1 MDEKQLPTIGPK
13 IEDGPPPRPWKGLEE
28 KLGVSFG
35 DRSLLQQALVHSSY
49 LNEAAEESYRSNER
63 LEFLG
68 DAVLGFI
75 VAGWLHQE
83 YPNAAEGE
91 LTRMR
96 SALVRRQTLAEVAR
110 ALELGSFLYLS
121 KGEEQSGGRK
131 RAVTLANGL
140 EALVGALFLDQGA
153 EATKAVVQRL
163 LSPYLARLST
173 ESRDPKSRLQELLQA
188 RKHTRPTYAVLATS
202 GASHER
208 TFTVE
213 VSVAGQPLARGT
225 GPSKRAAEMEAAA
238 QALGILTAQDD
249 GQSEPVPGVNEHP
262 LPTE

>member
-1 MDEKQLPTIGPK
+1 
-13 IEDGPPPRPWKGLEE
+13 
-28 KLGVSFG
+28 
-35 DRSLLQQALVHSSY
+35 
-49 LNEAAEESYRSNER
+49 ER

-83 YPNAAEGE
+83 YPKAAEGE

-110 ALELGSFLYLS
+110 SLELGDFLYLS

-153 EATKAVVQRL
+153 EATKTVVQQL
-163 LSPYLARLST
+163 LSSYLARLST
-173 ESRDPKSRLQELLQA
+173 EGRDPKSRLQELLQA
-188 RKHTRPTYAVLATS
+188 RRHTRPAYTLLATS

-225 GPSKRAAEMEAAA
+225 GPSKRAAEMEAAT
-238 QALGILTAQDD
+238 QALGVLTTHDE
-249 GQSEPVPGVNEHP
+249 GPSEPVPGANEPP
-262 LPTE
+262 LSKE